1 METTDADLELGPD
14 QLRRHLDPASLP
26 FQSTAEVAPLADTIG
41 QPRAIDAIEFA
52 LEIGTHGYNL
62 FVAGAPGSGRESTVR
77 GFLARY
83 ATSRPAPPDWL
94 YLHNFEAPDRPLAVS
109 LPAGQGTM
117 FARAMD
123 EFLGAAQREIPR
135 AFDSETYERRRRDAL
150 AEITGRRETLLS
162 DLQRFA
168 QERHFA
174 LEMTPA
180 GIASVP
186 LLDNHPL
193 SGEEFE
199 RLDPAQRQEIQHHGA
214 EIQVQ
219 VTATMRQMHQ
229 LEKDAAERVRQL
241 DHEVAL
247 FAVGPLLEDVRE
259 RYAGQ
264 ADILAFLRRVQDDL
278 LEHLDDFRPSSSQEP
293 GAQGGL
299 AEVAALQRADPLARY
314 RVNVLVD
321 NGRQPGAPV
330 VFERNPTY
338 YNLAGRVDYR
348 AAVGAMVTDFHQI
361 KPGAVQRAN
370 GGFLVLQ
377 ALDVLRNPFSWEA
390 LKRALLSREAAIENL
405 AEQISA
411 LPTATLRP
419 APIPLDLKVILIGS
433 SDMYQALYH
442 VDDDFR
448 ELFRVKADFAP
459 DMAWDEEHVHNYAA
473 FISQL
478 ARTESLRHFDRGGVA
493 RVVEYGARQR
503 EHQGKLSTRLLEIG
517 DLVTEASFW
526 AGKAGHELVQAEDV
540 ERAVERKEYRSNLVE
555 ERLREVIAERT
566 IAIATEGARV
576 GQVNGLSVI
585 ELGDYTFGLPARV
598 SARVALGRGSVQS
611 IEREIELSGPIH
623 SKGVLILSGY
633 LAGTYAQ
640 RWPLALGATLTF
652 EQSYSGVEGDSASST
667 ELYAL
672 LSALSGLPL
681 KQGIAVTGS
690 VNQYG
695 EVQAVGGVTHKI
707 EGFYAVCRERGLTG
721 EQGVAIPAANVRHL
735 MLSEEVVA
743 AVRAGRFHIW
753 ALRSIDEGLEL
764 LMGQP
769 AGRREAEGEYPPG
782 SVHRLVEDRLRAYA
796 ETAQAF
802 GASTGGPDGREPN
815 RQVVG

>member
-1 METTDADLELGPD
+1 
-14 QLRRHLDPASLP
+14 
-26 FQSTAEVAPLADTIG
+26 
-41 QPRAIDAIEFA
+41 
-52 LEIGTHGYNL
+52 
-62 FVAGAPGSGRESTVR
+62 
-77 GFLARY
+77 
-83 ATSRPAPPDWL
+83 
-94 YLHNFEAPDRPLAVS
+94 
-109 LPAGQGTM
+109 
-117 FARAMD
+117 
-123 EFLGAAQREIPR
+123 
-135 AFDSETYERRRRDAL
+135 
-150 AEITGRRETLLS
+150 
-162 DLQRFA
+162 
-168 QERHFA
+168 
-174 LEMTPA
+174 
-180 GIASVP
+180 
-186 LLDNHPL
+186 
-193 SGEEFE
+193 
-199 RLDPAQRQEIQHHGA
+199 
-214 EIQVQ
+214 
-219 VTATMRQMHQ
+219 
-229 LEKDAAERVRQL
+229 
-241 DHEVAL
+241 
-247 FAVGPLLEDVRE
+247 
-259 RYAGQ
+259 
-264 ADILAFLRRVQDDL
+264 
-278 LEHLDDFRPSSSQEP
+278 
-293 GAQGGL
+293 
-299 AEVAALQRADPLARY
+299 
-314 RVNVLVD
+314 VD
-321 NGRQPGAPV
+321 
-330 VFERNPTY
+330 
-338 YNLAGRVDYR
+338 
-348 AAVGAMVTDFHQI
+348 
-361 KPGAVQRAN
+361 
-370 GGFLVLQ
+370 
-377 ALDVLRNPFSWEA
+377 
-390 LKRALLSREAAIENL
+390 
-405 AEQISA
+405 
-411 LPTATLRP
+411 
-419 APIPLDLKVILIGS
+419 
-433 SDMYQALYH
+433 
-442 VDDDFR
+442 
-448 ELFRVKADFAP
+448 
-459 DMAWDEEHVHNYAA
+459 
-473 FISQL
+473 
-478 ARTESLRHFDRGGVA
+478 
-493 RVVEYGARQR
+493 
-503 EHQGKLSTRLLEIG
+503 
-517 DLVTEASFW
+517 
-526 AGKAGHELVQAEDV
+526 
-540 ERAVERKEYRSNLVE
+540 RAVERKEYRSNLVE